1 MDIETL
7 ALAKAYTKASLA
19 GAGAVKGEKGDTGEA
34 GKDGVSP
41 TVASTGSAE
50 SGEVAGTITDAGGN
64 VISVYNG
71 AKGEKG
77 DKGAQ
82 GEKGADGAAGTNGT
96 DGKDGADGTSPE
108 VTITET
114 DGGRILAVTDAGGKK
129 STFIKDGTDAGDV
142 PTKTSDLANDSGFI
156 TQATS
161 ALENYYLKSQLY
173 TQDEINN
180 LVSGL
185 GKLKSSIVTA
195 LPTENIDTST
205 IYLIQDSGDTSS
217 YTQWMYINSA
227 WAELGSTSVDLSSY
241 YTKTQA
247 DTLLKAKADTTA
259 VPTKTSELSNDA
271 GFLDAGGVDSRVSDK
286 MADYLKIETA
296 ASLLDAKADASAVY
310 TKTEADTLLGKKV
323 DAADGKGLSANDLTD
338 ELKTAYD
345 KAVTD
350 GHTHSNK
357 DVLDTVT
364 ADVVS
369 SSHTHA
375 NKDALDTLTADDI
388 TQIGTNKTDIA
399 TLQDTVSGLIDDTKA
414 SSETTYSSSN
424 LAALLDA
431 KVRRTSTT
439 MVDLGYTAGSTV
451 DFFEFLK
458 ALQTKYGSA
467 PLLLQFDWNWASAAK
482 ITLDSTTITIPGGWM
497 LIAKNNL
504 TATDIYCSAEGLLF
518 EVNTSS
524 LYYFSLRVGSTANT
538 LEYKNLSM
546 ISSTATKTKFTNVHV
561 ATSTSYPANYQVVAP
576 TSAVYHFKQ
585 TKISADGTLTVN
597 ECYVTN
603 GVLCKVTEGGSMTLT
618 DGTFQS
624 TLVYNYPSDTAKIT
638 EIEVLSGSLTSY
650 QYV

>member
-399 TLQDTVSGLIDDTKA
+399 ALQDTVSGLIDDTEAGTSK
-414 SSETTYSSSN
+414 TYSSS
-424 LAALLDA
+424 
-431 KVRRTSTT
+431 
-439 MVDLGYTAGSTV
+439 
-451 DFFEFLK
+451 
-458 ALQTKYGSA
+458 
-467 PLLLQFDWNWASAAK
+467 K
-482 ITLDSTTITIPGGWM
+482 ITDLLRLKTLATGYDLNTDDLATGDYSVLNGENAPQSGW
-497 LIAKNNL
+497 
-504 TATDIYCSAEGLLF
+504 GLLEHKRF
-518 EVNTSS
+518 DNN
-524 LYYFSLRVGSTANT
+524 ANYVT
-538 LEYKNLSM
+538 QIYHA
-546 ISSTATKTKFTNVHV
+546 ISSDEIFIRYSTLGNGTKTWSSWRKLAYHSISNGNGTFVSDYLDTSKGAIEYVQSGNVVQVTAAPIYPKESSGTTNIIVTGLPKARGMAFFMFNHGTTFLSAQINRDGTV
-561 ATSTSYPANYQVVAP
+561 QLNTPV
-576 TSAVYHFKQ
+576 TSALAGLDFY
-585 TKISADGTLTVN
+585 GT
-597 ECYVTN
+597 VTYIA
-603 GVLCKVTEGGSMTLT
+603 E
-618 DGTFQS
+618 
-624 TLVYNYPSDTAKIT
+624 
-638 EIEVLSGSLTSY
+638 
-650 QYV
+650 